1 MQRYAQPFI
10 LPTYAYVPGRFP
22 HPQSDPQGH
31 SYQKTNPFIGQLPP
45 SQVLE
50 REEFLQGVDLFNHG
64 YYWESH
70 EHWELIWKAIGQRGT
85 MGCFLKGLIKLAA
98 SGVKA
103 REEIPHGTAHH
114 ARRGA
119 DLLELCREKLDLQ
132 SRLNLDALIEAARKV
147 EDDPESIFNGSPEP
161 VVIVWRVPIELRA
174 VKGVL

>member
-1 MQRYAQPFI
+1 MQRYAQPFS
-10 LPTYAYVPGRFP
+10 LPAYSYVPGRFP

-31 SYQKTNPFIGQLPP
+31 SYQKTNPFIGHLTP

-70 EHWELIWKAIGQRGT
+70 EQWELIWKAIGQRGT

-98 SGVKA
+98 CGVKA

-119 DLLELCREKLDLQ
+119 DLLELCREKQ
-132 SRLNLDALIEAARKV
+132 VIMSRVNLDALIEAARKV
-147 EDDPESIFNGSPEP
+147 EGDPESIFNGSPEL
-161 VVIVWRVPIELRA
+161 VVVVWKVPIEIRTA
-174 VKGVL
+174 NNVL